1 MNMMEYYWQDQVTKL
16 LSLRSS
22 KEGIIL
28 GLSDLISWA
37 LKRGLSFSWGERVYK
52 KKLLLVTLKLKTTV
66 DKAMWQGAVG
76 TSKSWEGP

>member
-28 GLSDLISWA
+28 GLSDLIS
-37 LKRGLSFSWGERVYK
+37 
-52 KKLLLVTLKLKTTV
+52 
-66 DKAMWQGAVG
+66 
-76 TSKSWEGP
+76 